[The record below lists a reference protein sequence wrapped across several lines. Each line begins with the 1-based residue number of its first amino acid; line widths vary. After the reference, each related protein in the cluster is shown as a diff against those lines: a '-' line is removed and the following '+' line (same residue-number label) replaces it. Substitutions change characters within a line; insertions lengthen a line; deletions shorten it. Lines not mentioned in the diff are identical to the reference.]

1 MADIKDYGE
10 LYTSDILVVGG
21 GMAGLVTAIR
31 AKENDPTLDI
41 LVIDKGI
48 IGWNGQATKAGNGI
62 RSTSKHPNGVKNALE
77 YLVHAHTPFLNDQ
90 EFLRDYL
97 VYHRDNIDYM
107 KHCGVITSCNEEG
120 EATPLPFIPDALDMG
135 GVSINVCAQ
144 LRQMA
149 LKLGIR
155 LLSQSEYF

>member
-62 RSTSKHPNGVKNALE
+62 RSTSKNSSGSGAFSP
-77 YLVHAHTPFLNDQ
+77 
-90 EFLRDYL
+90 
-97 VYHRDNIDYM
+97 M
-107 KHCGVITSCNEEG
+107 
-120 EATPLPFIPDALDMG
+120 
-135 GVSINVCAQ
+135 VSTRQTYSQMISAQ
-144 LRQMA
+144 
-149 LKLGIR
+149 
-155 LLSQSEYF
+155 

>member
-62 RSTSKHPNGVKNALE
+62 RALRKE
-77 YLVHAHTPFLNDQ
+77 PDALIKAMMYQVHAHTEYP
-90 EFLRDYL
+90 
-97 VYHRDNIDYM
+97 NIRM
-107 KHCGVITSCNEEG
+107 V
-120 EATPLPFIPDALDMG
+120 
-135 GVSINVCAQ
+135 
-144 LRQMA
+144 
-149 LKLGIR
+149 
-155 LLSQSEYF
+155 

>member
-48 IGWNGQATKAGNGI
+48 IGWNGQATKDQVSSILTGYGQP
-62 RSTSKHPNGVKNALE
+62 HPN
-77 YLVHAHTPFLNDQ
+77 
-90 EFLRDYL
+90 
-97 VYHRDNIDYM
+97 
-107 KHCGVITSCNEEG
+107 
-120 EATPLPFIPDALDMG
+120 
-135 GVSINVCAQ
+135 
-144 LRQMA
+144 
-149 LKLGIR
+149 IR
-155 LLSQSEYF
+155 MV

>member
-77 YLVHAHTPFLNDQ
+77 YGRLIHVLPDYTFAQQGIYAVYPDAQHVSAKVRVFI
-90 EFLRDYL
+90 DYL
-97 VYHRDNIDYM
+97 RTRA
-107 KHCGVITSCNEEG
+107 G
-120 EATPLPFIPDALDMG
+120 
-135 GVSINVCAQ
+135 
-144 LRQMA
+144 
-149 LKLGIR
+149 
-155 LLSQSEYF
+155 

>member
-90 EFLRDYL
+90 ESVSYTHLDLYKRQRKMF
-97 VYHRDNIDYM
+97 VYFADI
-107 KHCGVITSCNEEG
+107 
-120 EATPLPFIPDALDMG
+120 
-135 GVSINVCAQ
+135 
-144 LRQMA
+144 
-149 LKLGIR
+149 IR
-155 LLSQSEYF
+155 KK

>member
-77 YLVHAHTPFLNDQ
+77 YLVMKRAKL
-90 EFLRDYL
+90 LRFRLSRMHWIWAVFPSMY
-97 VYHRDNIDYM
+97 VH
-107 KHCGVITSCNEEG
+107 SC
-120 EATPLPFIPDALDMG
+120 
-135 GVSINVCAQ
+135 V
-144 LRQMA
+144 RWH
-149 LKLGIR
+149 
-155 LLSQSEYF
+155 

>member
-62 RSTSKHPNGVKNALE
+62 RSTSKWCKKCTGISGACTYPVLKRPGVPE
-77 YLVHAHTPFLNDQ
+77 
-90 EFLRDYL
+90 
-97 VYHRDNIDYM
+97 
-107 KHCGVITSCNEEG
+107 
-120 EATPLPFIPDALDMG
+120 
-135 GVSINVCAQ
+135 
-144 LRQMA
+144 
-149 LKLGIR
+149 R
-155 LLSQSEYF
+155 LSRISQR

>member
-62 RSTSKHPNGVKNALE
+62 RSTSKHPNGVKKCTGISGACTYPVLKR
-77 YLVHAHTPFLNDQ
+77 P
-90 EFLRDYL
+90 
-97 VYHRDNIDYM
+97 
-107 KHCGVITSCNEEG
+107 GVPE
-120 EATPLPFIPDALDMG
+120 
-135 GVSINVCAQ
+135 
-144 LRQMA
+144 
-149 LKLGIR
+149 R
-155 LLSQSEYF
+155 LSRISQR

>member
-48 IGWNGQATKAGNGI
+48 MDRLQKQETE
-62 RSTSKHPNGVKNALE
+62 SVPHPN
-77 YLVHAHTPFLNDQ
+77 
-90 EFLRDYL
+90 
-97 VYHRDNIDYM
+97 
-107 KHCGVITSCNEEG
+107 
-120 EATPLPFIPDALDMG
+120 
-135 GVSINVCAQ
+135 
-144 LRQMA
+144 
-149 LKLGIR
+149 IR
-155 LLSQSEYF
+155 MV